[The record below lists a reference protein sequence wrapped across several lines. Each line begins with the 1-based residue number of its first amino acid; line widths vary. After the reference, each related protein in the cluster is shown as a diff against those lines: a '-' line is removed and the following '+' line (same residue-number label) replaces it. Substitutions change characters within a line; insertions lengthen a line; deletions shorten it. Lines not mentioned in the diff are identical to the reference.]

1 MPADHVLL
9 AENGTVVDMHSG
21 AAKITGQVECGFIY
35 VDGSSVGEI
44 TDADLKDRMTLG
56 EEGFISVI
64 TVVNRDTGKIV
75 SGPDIHARGV
85 AEEDTVFNEIR
96 PRISAALEDALGESG
111 KNHTTHQLQQIVRRT
126 VGSWVS
132 RKLRRKPMIVP
143 VVVEA

>member
-1 MPADHVLL
+1 M
-9 AENGTVVDMHSG
+9 
-21 AAKITGQVECGFIY
+21 
-35 VDGSSVGEI
+35 GEI

-56 EEGFISVI
+56 EEGFISVV

-96 PRISAALEDALGESG
+96 PKIVAALEDAMGEAG
-111 KNHTTHQLQQIVRRT
+111 KNHTPHQLQQVVRRT
-126 VGSWVS
+126 IGSWVS